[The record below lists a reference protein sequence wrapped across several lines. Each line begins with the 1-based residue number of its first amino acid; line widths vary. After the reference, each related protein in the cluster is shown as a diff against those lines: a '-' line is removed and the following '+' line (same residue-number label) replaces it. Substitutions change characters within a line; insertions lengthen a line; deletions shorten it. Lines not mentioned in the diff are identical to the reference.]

1 MKKGAVFL
9 FILKLVYKI
18 YFISHTFCVII
29 NRIKFIMRYYTHFYC
44 SAGRSDTNLTTVIQ
58 AVRDAAL
65 FVFNQFT
72 SLGFFDLAD
81 IIIVSVLFYYLYKF
95 VRERRAGKLA
105 IGILFILVIM
115 MLSSLF
121 NMNALNFI
129 ISNIVQ
135 VGIIGVIILFQA
147 ELRSFLEKVGG
158 ESIKSITS
166 RKDNG
171 VMSEMASCIGII
183 ADAVFE
189 LSAEKTGALIVIERS
204 TKLGDVIKT
213 GTVVNANP
221 SAYLIRNIFFNK
233 SPLHD
238 GAMVIRDC
246 RIFAAGCFLPLSQDE
261 TIIKTLGTRHRAAIG
276 MSENSDAAVVVVS
289 EETGTVSVAI
299 DGHLIRGLSKGDLIS
314 KLEELLIGENEPSE
328 SNARKTIDKLGRILP
343 KNTPKDKSDKTYKK
357 GSDNSKITYSN
368 ETKQSDDNNGR

>member
-1 MKKGAVFL
+1 M
-9 FILKLVYKI
+9 
-18 YFISHTFCVII
+18 
-29 NRIKFIMRYYTHFYC
+29 
-44 SAGRSDTNLTTVIQ
+44 DTVIQ
-58 AVRDAAL
+58 AVKDVAL
-65 FVFNQFT
+65 FIFNQIT
-72 SLGFFDLAD
+72 SLGFFDIAD

-105 IGILFILVIM
+105 IGILFILIIM
-115 MLSSLF
+115 MVSSF
-121 NMNALNFI
+121 FEMYALNFI

-135 VGIIGVIILFQA
+135 VGIIGIIILFQA

-166 RKDNG
+166 RKDSG
-171 VMSEMASCIGII
+171 VMNEMSECIGII
-183 ADAVFE
+183 ADAVVE
-189 LSAEKTGALIVIERS
+189 LSAEKTGALIVIERG

-213 GTVVNANP
+213 GTVVNADP

-238 GAMVIRDC
+238 GAMVIRNC
-246 RIFAAGCFLPLSQDE
+246 RVHAAGCFLPLSQDE

-289 EETGTVSVAI
+289 EETGTVSIAI

-314 KLEELLIGENEPSE
+314 KLEELLIGENEPQE
-328 SNARKTIDKLGRILP
+328 SNVQKTIDKLGKILP
-343 KNTPKDKSDKTYKK
+343 KKSSKDKTEKVQKKEKDAEEDNISDTGSTYQD
-357 GSDNSKITYSN
+357 GNIS
-368 ETKQSDDNNGR
+368 RR

>member
-1 MKKGAVFL
+1 M
-9 FILKLVYKI
+9 
-18 YFISHTFCVII
+18 
-29 NRIKFIMRYYTHFYC
+29 
-44 SAGRSDTNLTTVIQ
+44 DTVIQ
-58 AVRDAAL
+58 AVKDAAM
-65 FVFNQFT
+65 FIFNQIT

-81 IIIVSVLFYYLYKF
+81 IVIVSVLFYYLYKF

-105 IGILFILVIM
+105 IGILFILIIM
-115 MLSSLF
+115 MLSSVF
-121 NMNALNFI
+121 KMYALNYL

-135 VGIIGVIILFQA
+135 VGIIGIIILFQA

-171 VMSEMASCIGII
+171 VMSKMSECIGII
-183 ADAVFE
+183 ADAVVE
-189 LSAEKTGALIVIERS
+189 LSAEKTGALIVIERG

-213 GTVVNANP
+213 GTVVNADP

-238 GAMVIRDC
+238 GAMVIRNC
-246 RIFAAGCFLPLSQDE
+246 RVYAAGCFLPLSQDE

-289 EETGTVSVAI
+289 EETGTVSIAI
-299 DGHLIRGLSKGDLIS
+299 DGHLIRGVTKGDLIS
-314 KLEELLIGENEPSE
+314 KLEELLIGENEPQE
-328 SNARKTIDKLGRILP
+328 SNVQKTIDKLGKILP
-343 KNTPKDKSDKTYKK
+343 KNSSKDKNEKVHKK
-357 GSDNSKITYSN
+357 YRSTVADESTEALGNDAD
-368 ETKQSDDNNGR
+368 ETGR